1 MSVGRALAL
10 RLIQVF
16 RLAISPLLPPSC
28 RFAPT
33 CSEYC
38 YDAIAEH
45 GVRRGGWLGV
55 KRIARC
61 HPFNPGGVDPVPE
74 LDTKKVATAGPP
86 QQSWRAE
93 GVGRIAEGAK
103 SAAE

>member
-1 MSVGRALAL
+1 MKRENVSIGSGLAL
-10 RLIQVF
+10 RLIQAY

-45 GVRRGGWLGV
+45 GLRRGGWLGV

-61 HPFNPGGVDPVPE
+61 HPFHPGGVDPVPE
-74 LDTKKVATAGPP
+74 FETEGVA
-86 QQSWRAE
+86 AE
-93 GVGRIAEGAK
+93 GTLQR
-103 SAAE
+103 S

>member
-1 MSVGRALAL
+1 MSVGRTVAL
-10 RLIQVF
+10 RLIQVY

-38 YDAIAEH
+38 YDAIADY
-45 GVRRGGWLGV
+45 GLLRGGWLGM

-61 HPFNPGGVDPVPE
+61 HPFHPGGVDPVPE
-74 LDTKKVATAGPP
+74 IAGDE
-86 QQSWRAE
+86 A
-93 GVGRIAEGAK
+93 GGRTGRT
-103 SAAE
+103 